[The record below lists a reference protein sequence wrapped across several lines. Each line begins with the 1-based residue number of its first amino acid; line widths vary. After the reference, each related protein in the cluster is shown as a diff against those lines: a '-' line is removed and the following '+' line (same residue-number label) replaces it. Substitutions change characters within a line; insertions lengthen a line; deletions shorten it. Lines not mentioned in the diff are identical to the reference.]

1 MPFRVF
7 IPLRV
12 LAGETLPRVAGDLV
26 AGSCPLRSDSV
37 EGEGENESLR
47 EFHAN
52 VTVVIDEIGY
62 LSYSNRHADLLFE
75 LVSRR
80 YETKSTIV
88 TTNKAFSDWSK
99 HTALTGG
106 LFSIDIS

>member
-37 EGEGENESLR
+37 VEEGENESLR

-88 TTNKAFSDWSK
+88 TTNKAFSGWSK
-99 HTALTGG
+99 HTAPTGG
-106 LFSIDIS
+106 AVFA